1 MSLKLSSL
9 LKLSIASAV
18 LLTVGACKGADKGQG
33 VLKSES
39 SALNLSKS
47 EASVF
52 AKHFKTAPC
61 DVDEQEALGALAGLG
76 MGESGDDGAAFDS
89 RKFKNGVVTYRGL
102 RLTEDNADDLQ
113 ISFGTMAFH
122 CPQMVDNTPSFNRL
136 DISDIYIKDDND
148 GVELKAESFNLA
160 NPSVDAL
167 SSFNTSSLG
176 DIFSQSANDG
186 IGFGAI
192 SMTGVEFTAAEGS
205 GTLKAMS
212 WGVTRD
218 EDGKGIADLTVDD
231 ADFVISPPD
240 GSGDVTLDFEG
251 MSIRDLNL
259 GPKQDENLS
268 RDQIMSNLFENINLF
283 DKPYD
288 EIIIE
293 SMKMD
298 SDIFS
303 IDFAGLEGKTSEK
316 GEVITTRS
324 NMKPMTINLK
334 PALGEDP
341 SMAQAYGILQSLDME
356 TITLSGSSVSKLD
369 AKDDSVSVTNGLF
382 IIDDVMRWNFEY
394 DVEGVNAMMGKIKD
408 LEANGANADPLEL
421 YDAIKL
427 RNFRMTIEDNS
438 IVEKGLTL
446 ATQMTGQSETQIKL
460 MLTGAVFMATS
471 QAQNEIQAEVYSETA
486 EAFADFV
493 KKGGTLT
500 IEANPPAPFSFA
512 PFLTGDADT
521 IDPASLG
528 FSASQSK

>member
-9 LKLSIASAV
+9 LKLSIASA
-18 LLTVGACKGADKGQG
+18 
-33 VLKSES
+33 

-316 GEVITTRS
+316 GEV
-324 NMKPMTINLK
+324 
-334 PALGEDP
+334 
-341 SMAQAYGILQSLDME
+341 DME